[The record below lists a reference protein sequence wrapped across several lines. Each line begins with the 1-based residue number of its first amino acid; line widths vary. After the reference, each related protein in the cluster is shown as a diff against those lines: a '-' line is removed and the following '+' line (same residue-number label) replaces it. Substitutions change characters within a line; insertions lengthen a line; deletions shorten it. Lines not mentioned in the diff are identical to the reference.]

1 MSSDKQFHEPP
12 TLLVSIKSTARLLDL
27 GRTKTYELIRNRDL
41 VAIKLGRR
49 TLVTMTSINALIAAA
64 LERQNDNSGSALEQR
79 QPNLCD
85 QCLACEPGMR

>member
-1 MSSDKQFHEPP
+1 MSSDKQFHETP
-12 TLLVSIKSTARLLDL
+12 TLLVSIKDTARLLGV
-27 GRTKTYELIRNRDL
+27 GRTKTYEIIRSHNL

-85 QCLACEPGMR
+85 QSLACEPDMR